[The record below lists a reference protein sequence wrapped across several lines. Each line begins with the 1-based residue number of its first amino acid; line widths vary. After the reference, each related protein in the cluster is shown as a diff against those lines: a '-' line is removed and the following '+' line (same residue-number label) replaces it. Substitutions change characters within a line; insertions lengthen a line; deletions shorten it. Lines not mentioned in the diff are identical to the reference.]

1 MSQSDPSLEQ
11 PRFEEFGVIGI
22 ARRGDHARIESY
34 ISAQVVNIGRADAYM
49 ESDVPIDVGRRV
61 SVWLYSSAQD
71 GKKEEF
77 FGVLKWKKELD
88 DPFSARYGYGI
99 QLQPE

>member
-1 MSQSDPSLEQ
+1 MSHSDPSQEQ
-11 PRFEEFGVIGI
+11 SRFERFGVIGI
-22 ARRGDHARIESY
+22 ARRGEQTRIESY
-34 ISAQVVNIGRADAYM
+34 ISAQVVNIDQSDAYM
-49 ESDVPIDVGRRV
+49 ESDVPIDVGRNV

-99 QLQPE
+99 QLQSE